1 MFVICEPWKTFVYAP
16 NSSSYNMASNT
27 KKKVFGS
34 EDALAMVEELR
45 AAFDCGKTR
54 GCEWRISQL
63 KALIKL
69 SEEHEKEIVQALHSD
84 LSKSETEAF
93 VQEVLNLSPN
103 YN

>member
-1 MFVICEPWKTFVYAP
+1 
-16 NSSSYNMASNT
+16 
-27 KKKVFGS
+27 VFGS
-34 EDALAMVEELR
+34 EEASAMVEELR

-54 GCEWRISQL
+54 GCEWRSSQL

-93 VQEVLNLSPN
+93 VQEVLIFFLQTIIYFIASRNLCAFRFSVSIILCSRILD
-103 YN
+103 